1 MTELSPGVL
10 HALVRSL
17 VSSLVLSS
25 SFRSTCPANRRK
37 VSSAPVGS
45 RHILH
50 LSECPL
56 KRAAGPGDW
65 HCGET
70 EAQRS
75 GVFPGLLESLEGQAG
90 HPSELSFVMIK

>member
-1 MTELSPGVL
+1 MCSCEC
-10 HALVRSL
+10 
-17 VSSLVLSS
+17 
-25 SFRSTCPANRRK
+25 SFRGAYFTTGSCTQLMDCK

-75 GVFPGLLESLEGQAG
+75 GVFPGLLESLEDQAG
-90 HPSELSFVMIK
+90 HPSELSFVVIK